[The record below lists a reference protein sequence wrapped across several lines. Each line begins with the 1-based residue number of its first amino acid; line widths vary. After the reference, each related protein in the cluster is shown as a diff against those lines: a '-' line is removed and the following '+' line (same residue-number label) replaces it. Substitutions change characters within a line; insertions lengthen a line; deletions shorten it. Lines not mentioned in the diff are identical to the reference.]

1 MRRLAGLVTLIAAL
15 VFLNATVNAQ
25 TVSVLGDRISIEED
39 SGILTLVWT
48 GTVFFFKPSP
58 EPVATSVRFGLSP
71 SGGWQ
76 ERETSSTV
84 FVSSRAV
91 GAKSLRE
98 RIAIATTDAQAVTDP
113 VALFDKDQVLRLN
126 FTVRRPGAGS
136 ATAPLAQAEYQLK
149 PMGYLLLNAAA
160 RGNVNQV
167 RELLE
172 AGADIDSASIDN
184 FTPLMTAA
192 GGGHAEVVK
201 LLLEKGASIKPR
213 TKGTPFTESPF
224 GSRIPGGWNA
234 LMAAASSGNAD
245 IVSLLLAKGANVN
258 SAMEDRKTP
267 LLTAVKSGSPAVVRL
282 LLDRGADVN
291 FVSDSGYSPLAMA
304 DINGKGAIAR
314 TLASR
319 GGRII
324 VPWDILSGTE

>member
-1 MRRLAGLVTLIAAL
+1 VA
-15 VFLNATVNAQ
+15 
-25 TVSVLGDRISIEED
+25 VSV
-39 SGILTLVWT
+39 
-48 GTVFFFKPSP
+48 K
-58 EPVATSVRFGLSP
+58 FGLSP
-71 SGGWQ
+71 LGGWQ
-76 ERETSSTV
+76 ESETSRTI
-84 FVSSRAV
+84 FVSSRTV
-91 GAKSLRE
+91 GERSLRQ
-98 RIAIATTDAQAVTDP
+98 RIAVATTEEQAEMDP
-113 VALFDKDQVLRLN
+113 VALFDKDQVLRLR
-126 FTVRRPGAGS
+126 FAVKRSGAGS
-136 ATAPLAQAEYQLK
+136 DSAPLAQAEYQLK
-149 PMGYLLLNAAA
+149 PMGYLLLNTAAS
-160 RGNVNQV
+160 GNIKQV
-167 RELLE
+167 TELLE

-201 LLLEKGASIKPR
+201 LLLEKGASVKPR
-213 TKGTPFTESPF
+213 TKGAPVTDSPF

-245 IVSLLLAKGANVN
+245 IVNLLLTKGANVN

-267 LLTAVKSGSPAVVRL
+267 LLAAVEGGSPAVVGL

-304 DINGKGAIAR
+304 DINGKGAIAK